1 MIFMRIDKIRILIG
15 ILFLILIGGVFYLQA
30 VKGGFY
36 YSLSVKNCIR
46 VMPRE
51 GVRGRIMDSAG
62 TVLVDNQMSYNIAV
76 IPYELKKNAK
86 TISELARLLNKSVP
100 WIKKEIEKGFVYS
113 FSPIVV
119 VKDVDKKTAI
129 LIEENKFRLPGVTVR
144 ILPKR
149 EYPYHDLASHVI
161 GYLGKIDSWR
171 ITRLRDYG
179 YKSKDVV
186 GFGGIEESFEPAL
199 RSKEGGTQVQV
210 DHRGRLNKI
219 LSFRPSLSGQDVYLT
234 IDIRV
239 QKIVEEA
246 LINKKGAAVLMEP
259 ESGKIIAMA
268 SSPGFSPE
276 AFLQGDNLAYVQ
288 DIFSNPD
295 SPMINRAISG
305 QYPLGS
311 VFKAVSAAAALEKKK
326 ITPQQRFFCPGK
338 LRVGAKEFNCW
349 STHDSQDLIEAITHS
364 CNVYFYHLALLLG
377 PDILTEYAYEF
388 GLGRPALVD
397 LPYESSGYVPSVAK
411 RKMKLRS
418 WYDGD
423 TANFGI
429 GQGDLLVTPLQSVRF
444 MAVFANGGKL
454 IKPYIVRRI
463 GTEEIK
469 PETGVDLGIESSVI
483 RTVNEG
489 LKGVVNAQTG
499 TANIGTWGDLKVAGK
514 TGTAQVF
521 NKLSHGWFAGFL
533 PYDKPKIA
541 FCIFLE
547 NTGMSIHSVVMAH
560 QIFSRLREEKLI

>member
-1 MIFMRIDKIRILIG
+1 MQVI
-15 ILFLILIGGVFYLQA
+15 
-30 VKGGFY
+30 KGGFY

-46 VMPRE
+46 VMPLE
-51 GVRGRIMDSAG
+51 GMRGRVLDSG
-62 TVLVDNQMSYNIAV
+62 GKVLVDNQMSYNIAV

-86 TISELARLLNKSVP
+86 TILELARFLNKSVP
-100 WIKKEIEKGFVYS
+100 GIKKEIEKGFVSS
-113 FSPIVV
+113 FSPIIV
-119 VKDVDKKTAI
+119 VKDADKKTAI

-149 EYPYHDLASHVI
+149 GYPYHDLASHII

-171 ITRLRDYG
+171 ITRLKDYG

-186 GFGGIEESFEPAL
+186 GFGGIEESLEPVL

-259 ESGKIIAMA
+259 DSGKIIAMA
-268 SSPGFSPE
+268 SSPGFSPG
-276 AFLQGDNLAYVQ
+276 AFLGEDNSAYVQ
-288 DIFSNPD
+288 DVFSNPD

-311 VFKAVSAAAALEKKK
+311 VFKAVLTAAALEKKK
-326 ITPQQRFFCPGK
+326 ITPSQRFFCPGK
-338 LRVGAKEFNCW
+338 LSVGTKEFNCW
-349 STHDSQDLIEAITHS
+349 SVHNSQDLIEAITHS

-388 GLGRPALVD
+388 GLGRPSGID
-397 LPYESSGYVPSVAK
+397 LPYEASGYVPSVSK

-429 GQGDLLVTPLQSVRF
+429 GQGDLLVTPLQSARI

-454 IKPYIVRRI
+454 VKPYIVSRI
-463 GTEEIK
+463 GTEETK
-469 PETGVDLGIESSVI
+469 PETGVDLGIGPSVI
-483 RTVNEG
+483 STVNEG
-489 LKGVVNAQTG
+489 LKGVVNAETG
-499 TANIGTWGDLKVAGK
+499 TANIGTWGDLKIAGK

-521 NKLSHGWFAGFL
+521 NKLSHGWFVGFL
-533 PYDKPKIA
+533 PYDKPKIV
-541 FCIFLE
+541 FCVFLE
-547 NTGMSIHSVVMAH
+547 NTGMSIHSVVLAY

>member
-1 MIFMRIDKIRILIG
+1 MRVDKIRILTG
-15 ILFLILIGGVFYLQA
+15 ILFLILTGGVFYLQI

-46 VMPRE
+46 VMPLE
-51 GVRGRIMDSAG
+51 GIRGRIMDSSG
-62 TVLVDNQMSYNIAV
+62 RVLVDNQMSYNIAV
-76 IPYELKKNAK
+76 IPYELKKNPK
-86 TISELARLLNKSVP
+86 TISELAGLLNKSVP
-100 WIKKEIEKGFVYS
+100 RIKKEIEKGFISS
-113 FSPIVV
+113 FSPIIV
-119 VKDVDKKTAI
+119 VKDADKKTAI

-149 EYPYHDLASHVI
+149 QYPYYDLAGHVI

-186 GFGGIEESFEPAL
+186 GFGGIEESLEPAL
-199 RSKEGGTQVQV
+199 RSKEGGTQIQV
-210 DHRGRLNKI
+210 DHRGRMNKI
-219 LSFRPSLSGQDVYLT
+219 ISFRPSLNGQDVYLT
-234 IDIRV
+234 IDIRI

-259 ESGKIIAMA
+259 ESGKIIALA
-268 SSPGFSPE
+268 SSPGFYPG
-276 AFLQGDNLAYVQ
+276 AFLEEGNSVYVQ
-288 DIFSNPD
+288 DVFSNPD
-295 SPMINRAISG
+295 SPMINRVISG

-326 ITPQQRFFCPGK
+326 IVPARRFFCPGK
-338 LRVGAKEFNCW
+338 LSVGIKEFNCW
-349 STHDSQDLIEAITHS
+349 SRHDSQDIIEAVTHS

-377 PDILTEYAYEF
+377 PDILTDYALKF
-388 GLGRPALVD
+388 GLGRQSGID
-397 LPYESSGYVPSVAK
+397 LPYEASGYVPSVSK

-429 GQGDLLVTPLQSVRF
+429 GQGDLLVTPLQSARL

-454 IKPYIVRRI
+454 VKPYIVGRI
-463 GTEEIK
+463 GPEEIK
-469 PETGVDLGIESSVI
+469 PEEGADLGIAQGAI
-483 RTVNEG
+483 KAVNEG
-489 LKGVVNAQTG
+489 LRRVVNSETG
-499 TANIGTWGDLKVAGK
+499 TANIGSWGNLKVAGK
-514 TGTAQVF
+514 TGTAQVY
-521 NKLSHGWFAGFL
+521 NKLSHGWFSGFL
-533 PYDKPKIA
+533 PYDKPRIA
-541 FCIFLE
+541 FCVFLE
-547 NTGMSIHSVVMAH
+547 NTGMSIHSVVLAN